1 MPDTPVN
8 TVEAPAPYQ
17 ASSPVASI
25 PVAEGKKKLQR
36 NQKEHKKE
44 KEQQCIKIDKTE
56 ELQEKTDN
64 DKVVKLGKRKL
75 LIEKADEMKKAI
87 KYEVEEEMN
96 MNNNLRKNYSTYFNR
111 QADNHREV
119 FALLKKASSD
129 SKLLVDNMAEAEKV
143 WTELEEKSKQGF
155 SLLNTDEY
163 ITMLRMVDL
172 AKTSY
177 LESVK
182 TVAKNWEN
190 FHSITLN
197 MKNEA
202 NALLDE

>member
-87 KYEVEEEMN
+87 EHEVEEEIN
-96 MNNNLRKNYSTYFNR
+96 MIDNFRNKYNTYFNK
-111 QADNHREV
+111 QGACHKEV
-119 FALLKKASSD
+119 FTLMKKASID
-129 SKLLVDNMAEAEKV
+129 SKLVVERMAEAEKV
-143 WTELEEKSKQGF
+143 FKELEEKSKQGY
-155 SLLNTDEY
+155 SLAKTEEY

-172 AKTSY
+172 AKSTY
-177 LESVK
+177 IESVK
-182 TVAKNWEN
+182 TDAKNWDK
-190 FHSITLN
+190 FHSIALN
-197 MKNEA
+197 MKNQS
-202 NALLDE
+202 NALLDQ